1 MDCFHGALYFP
12 CWKEESIGVWIPS
25 IPQTQKVSKQNG
37 SCNFRMIT
45 TVSRRSLR
53 GHNKCSQDYED
64 IPNITHTGGSKSQK
78 TKQEFFPSAKHISF
92 LIRYR

>member
-1 MDCFHGALYFP
+1 MELCIFHAGRRKALEFGSLP
-12 CWKEESIGVWIPS
+12 FHRLS
-25 IPQTQKVSKQNG
+25 QKVSKQNG

-64 IPNITHTGGSKSQK
+64 IPSITHTGVSKSQK